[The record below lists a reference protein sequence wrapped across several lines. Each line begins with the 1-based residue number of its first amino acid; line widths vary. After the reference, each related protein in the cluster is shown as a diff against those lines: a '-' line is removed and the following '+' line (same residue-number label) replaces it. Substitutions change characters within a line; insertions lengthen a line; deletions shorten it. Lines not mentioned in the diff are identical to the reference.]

1 MSAIIY
7 LLKYAVIGV
16 GICGI
21 IIAAFNIPPTYKI
34 NYIDYSDQSDE
45 NPPHGH
51 DREGRDNL
59 NFIIDFFFSEGHFI
73 LKILALLWVLLIFC
87 GLAKMFKWLIDQM
100 K

>member
-1 MSAIIY
+1 MSAMIY

-45 NPPHGH
+45 NPPHGN
-51 DREGRDNL
+51 DR
-59 NFIIDFFFSEGHFI
+59 
-73 LKILALLWVLLIFC
+73 
-87 GLAKMFKWLIDQM
+87 
-100 K
+100 

>member
-1 MSAIIY
+1 MNAIIY

-45 NPPHGH
+45 KQTGDNTPHDN
-51 DREGRDNL
+51 DR
-59 NFIIDFFFSEGHFI
+59 
-73 LKILALLWVLLIFC
+73 
-87 GLAKMFKWLIDQM
+87 
-100 K
+100 